1 MLDAYRAHIY
11 LKRKV
16 TLHFSILNILFTYLT
31 MYGLSPNSCADP
43 ECFAI
48 GGPTLTT
55 FLFFIYF
62 FFGGGGG
69 GGSIYIL
76 LRAGYHR
83 PISETPFNW
92 RFASGPMIAQH

>member
-31 MYGLSPNSCADP
+31 TYGLSPNSCADP
-43 ECFAI
+43 ERFAI

-55 FLFFIYF
+55 FSFFFFF
-62 FFGGGGG
+62 FFGGGGAV
-69 GGSIYIL
+69 SISY
-76 LRAGYHR
+76 
-83 PISETPFNW
+83 
-92 RFASGPMIAQH
+92 